1 MGHFRADSCHGPSA
15 RGLLYSFMLLRP
27 GLWRESHGEPSRLHT
42 PCRDSL
48 SAAPAPFLI
57 GVAGSVRV
65 NACPSVRSLCSRKAI
80 CPKNLATE
88 RSEASRVPTGHL
100 ASEAATS
107 RSDSV
112 RAPVLRVPARQP
124 ECVAGFVCV
133 PFCVIPLRRSR
144 RFVARNRPVPAAAAF
159 AIELPA
165 HSRGI
170 SRIRGRFRADY
181 CDGPRTRILLHPI
194 VQIKRG
200 LWRDLHPDLPGRTL
214 PIATP
219 PASSTAHPSRL
230 AVEGWR
236 SRI

>member
-1 MGHFRADSCHGPSA
+1 MQIPVMARPRRSSSIPLCNFGEGCGAKHTASPPATYAVQCFPVRHARADSRWGG
-15 RGLLYSFMLLRP
+15 RVG
-27 GLWRESHGEPSRLHT
+27 
-42 PCRDSL
+42 
-48 SAAPAPFLI
+48 
-57 GVAGSVRV
+57 RV
-65 NACPSVRSLCSRKAI
+65 NACPSVCSLCGRGTI
-80 CPKNLATE
+80 CPENPATV
-88 RSEASRVPTGHL
+88 RPVARRVPTGHL

-124 ECVAGFVCV
+124 ECVAGIVCV

-170 SRIRGRFRADY
+170 SRILGRFRTDY